1 MLVEVAKT
9 SMISE
14 LKSIKSGPEV
24 DLSCFDE
31 DFDEGFSLPDFCMES
46 S

>member
-1 MLVEVAKT
+1 MVVEAAKT

-24 DLSCFDE
+24 RSCFDE
-31 DFDEGFSLPDFCMES
+31 DFDEVFDFPDFCMES